1 MIPFIVFQTLF
12 LVISSTLIGA
22 LINHTFKLNLNAFF
36 NLILGF
42 ILILC
47 IYYLSGM
54 VWILNRFN
62 IQSYYLLNFGL
73 IGLLVIISIFRIKNY
88 QFIKLK
94 YIILGIILVIIL
106 MGLTLRYSFGIRS
119 FDAAVYM
126 SSVIDNID
134 ASFLNAF
141 NPYDG
146 KLVSLINTE
155 NDFQSYYHMNSS
167 FLWLFTVYQNMNQLD
182 YYPSLSSVYLI
193 SMTLFYFIFLY
204 HLILGSI
211 QSFSIKS
218 KTSIV
223 IILIYFFIY
232 FTSIYYNSSLSFL
245 GQAYRTLIVAFM
257 TQLVYLNI
265 QKKLSD
271 KQTIILL
278 MLSSFATISTSSS
291 AYFIVF
297 IILFA
302 WLSIKVKDV
311 EAVDFVRYCVISTLP
326 IGLFVLLFILAN
338 TSFIG
343 LYLVLYIGVLAF
355 TYRYASFFKFFKVIV
370 QYVVPIIITIISI
383 GLLYLNPNTSI
394 THIFT
399 RASRY
404 DMVWD
409 YFTFHNLIY
418 IFFNSIIWISLIH
431 LITRSNVMTK
441 NYFLTLIIVFINP
454 LNFVFMTELFAGAV
468 VHRVFDVLFNPI
480 ALIWMFSFIGINIHR
495 YIKIGLIGVLILI
508 SIQSQTN
515 VYHFVFNRPE
525 NSSYLDRINQNEI
538 DVMNLLNTKIILED
552 LDRPSVISQIFY
564 IKSFVK
570 NIELPLSY
578 AYYRKLDVYD
588 EVVSAPNELW
598 NIFINR
604 EYEAMRIFKQDP
616 DYENVCLYI
625 EEEKPD
631 FVLVDKD
638 QFYFDGENYV
648 PIFFRV
654 RGCGT
659 NIYENDDYI
668 LYQFY
673 W

>member
-1 MIPFIVFQTLF
+1 MIAFIAFQTLF
-12 LVISSTLIGA
+12 LVVASTLIGA
-22 LINHTFKLNLNAFF
+22 LINDTFKFKFNAYF

-42 ILILC
+42 ISILC
-47 IYYLSGM
+47 IYYLSGIIWVLLRM
-54 VWILNRFN
+54 NP
-62 IQSYYLLNFGL
+62 QSYYLFNFGIIGIL
-73 IGLLVIISIFRIKNY
+73 IILSLFRIKHY
-88 QFIKLK
+88 QFIKLR
-94 YIILGIILVIIL
+94 YILLGILLVILL

-126 SSVIDNID
+126 SSVIDNIN
-134 ASFLNAF
+134 APFLNAY

-146 KLVSLINTE
+146 KLLSLINVE

-167 FLWLFTVYQNMNQLD
+167 FLWLFSYYQNINNLD
-182 YYPSLSSVYLI
+182 FYQSLTSVYMI
-193 SMTLFYFIFLY
+193 SMTLFYFVFLY
-204 HLILGSI
+204 HLIMGSLV
-211 QSFSIKS
+211 SFSIKS
-218 KTSIV
+218 KTSIAF
-223 IILIYFFIY
+223 ILIYFFIY

-245 GQAYRTLIVAFM
+245 GQAYRTMIVAFM
-257 TQLVYLNI
+257 TLIVYLNI
-265 QKKLSD
+265 DKKLSNRL
-271 KQTIILL
+271 TILL
-278 MLSSFATISTSSS
+278 LSLSSFATISTSSS

-302 WLSIKVKDV
+302 WLFIKVKEV
-311 EAVDFVRYCVISTLP
+311 ESIDYVRYCVIATVP
-326 IGLFVLLFILAN
+326 IGLFVILFLFAN
-338 TSFIG
+338 ST
-343 LYLVLYIGVLAF
+343 YIEYQIIVYFGVLF
-355 TYRYASFFKFFKVIV
+355 LIYRFAQYFKFFKLVV
-370 QYVVPIIITIISI
+370 QYFVPLLITVVSVLI
-383 GLLYLNPNTSI
+383 LFMNPNASI
-394 THIFT
+394 THIFV

-409 YFTFHNLIY
+409 YFTFHTLIY
-418 IFFNSIIWISLIH
+418 IFFNSILWISLIY
-431 LITRSNVMTK
+431 LITHSNVLSK

-454 LNFVFMTELFAGAV
+454 LNFVFMTELLAGSV
-468 VHRVFDVLFNPI
+468 VHRVFDVLFNPV
-480 ALIWMFSFIGINIHR
+480 ALIWMFSFSGINIHR

-538 DVMNLLNTKIILED
+538 DMMNLLNTKIILED
-552 LDRPSVISQIFY
+552 LDRPSVISQIFH
-564 IKSFVK
+564 IKAFVK

-631 FVLVDKD
+631 FVLVDKN

>member
-22 LINHTFKLNLNAFF
+22 LINHTFKLNLNRFF

-42 ILILC
+42 IVILC
-47 IYYLSGM
+47 IYYISGV
-54 VWILNRFN
+54 VWVLNRFST
-62 IQSYYLLNFGL
+62 QSYYLLNFGL
-73 IGLLVIISIFRIKNY
+73 IGLLVILSVFRIKNY
-88 QFIKLK
+88 KFIQLR
-94 YIILGIILVIIL
+94 YGVLGILLVSLL

-126 SSVIDNID
+126 SSIIDNIN
-134 ASFLNAF
+134 APFLNAF

-146 KLVSLINTE
+146 KLLSLINTE
-155 NDFQSYYHMNSS
+155 NDYQSFYHMNSS
-167 FLWLFTVYQNMNQLD
+167 FLWLFSVYQNMNQLD
-182 YYPSLSSVYLI
+182 YYQSLSSVYLI
-193 SMTLFYFIFLY
+193 SMTLFYFVFLY
-204 HLILGSI
+204 HLILGTV
-211 QSFSIKS
+211 QTFKIKS
-218 KTSIV
+218 KYLI
-223 IILIYFFIY
+223 IFILIYFFIY

-265 QKKLSD
+265 HKELSD
-271 KQTIILL
+271 KQTIVLL
-278 MLSSFATISTSSS
+278 MFSSFATISTSSS

-311 EAVDFVRYCVISTLP
+311 ETVEYVRYCVIATLP
-326 IGLFVLLFILAN
+326 IGLFVLLYLLSNFFA
-338 TSFIG
+338 FG
-343 LYLVLYIGVLAF
+343 LYFVFYVGMLAF
-355 TYRYASFFKFFKVIV
+355 TYRFAKYFKFFKVIV
-370 QYVVPIIITIISI
+370 QYIVPIVITIISI
-383 GLLYLNPNTSI
+383 SILYFNPNTSI

-409 YFTFHNLIY
+409 YFTFHNFIY
-418 IFFNSIIWISLIH
+418 IFFNTIIWISLIH
-431 LITRSNVMTK
+431 LITRSNVLTK
-441 NYFLTLIIVFINP
+441 NYFLTIIIVFINP
-454 LNFVFMTELFAGAV
+454 LNFVFMTELLAGQV

-480 ALIWMFSFIGINIHR
+480 ALIWMFSMIEPYLHR
-495 YIKIGLIGVLILI
+495 YIKLGLIGVLILI
-508 SIQSQTN
+508 SVQSQSS

-564 IKSFVK
+564 IKAYVK
-570 NIELPLSY
+570 DIELPLSY
-578 AYYRKLDVYD
+578 RIYRGLDIYD
-588 EVVSAPNELW
+588 VVDAPNELW
-598 NIFINR
+598 NIFMNR
-604 EYEAMRIFKQDP
+604 DYEAMRIFKQDP
-616 DYENVCLYI
+616 DYENVCLYL

-631 FVLVDKD
+631 FVLVDKN
-638 QFYFDGENYV
+638 QFYFDGVNYV

-659 NIYENDDYI
+659 SIYENDDYI

>member
-22 LINHTFKLNLNAFF
+22 LINHTFKLNLNRFF

-42 ILILC
+42 IVILC
-47 IYYLSGM
+47 IYYISGV
-54 VWILNRFN
+54 VWVLNRFST
-62 IQSYYLLNFGL
+62 QSYYLLNFGL
-73 IGLLVIISIFRIKNY
+73 IGLLVILSVFRIKNY
-88 QFIKLK
+88 KFIQLR
-94 YIILGIILVIIL
+94 YGVLGILLVSLL

-126 SSVIDNID
+126 SSIIDNIN
-134 ASFLNAF
+134 APFLNAF

-146 KLVSLINTE
+146 KLLSLINTE
-155 NDFQSYYHMNSS
+155 NDYQSFYHMNSS
-167 FLWLFTVYQNMNQLD
+167 FLWLFSVYQNMNQLD
-182 YYPSLSSVYLI
+182 YYQSLSSVYLI
-193 SMTLFYFIFLY
+193 SMTLFYFVFLY
-204 HLILGSI
+204 HLILGTV
-211 QSFSIKS
+211 QTFKIKS
-218 KTSIV
+218 KYLI
-223 IILIYFFIY
+223 IFILIYFFIY

-257 TQLVYLNI
+257 TQLVYINI
-265 QKKLSD
+265 HKELSD
-271 KQTIILL
+271 KQTIVLL
-278 MLSSFATISTSSS
+278 MFSSFATISTSSS

-311 EAVDFVRYCVISTLP
+311 ETVEYARYCVIATLP
-326 IGLFVLLFILAN
+326 IGLFVLLYLLSNFFA
-338 TSFIG
+338 FG
-343 LYLVLYIGVLAF
+343 LYFVFYVGMLAF
-355 TYRYASFFKFFKVIV
+355 TYRFAKYFKFFKVIV
-370 QYVVPIIITIISI
+370 QYIVPIVITIISI
-383 GLLYLNPNTSI
+383 SILYFNPNTSI

-409 YFTFHNLIY
+409 YFTFHNFIY
-418 IFFNSIIWISLIH
+418 IFFNTIIWISLIH
-431 LITRSNVMTK
+431 LITRSNVLTK
-441 NYFLTLIIVFINP
+441 NYFLTIIIVFINP
-454 LNFVFMTELFAGAV
+454 LNFVFMTELLAGQV

-480 ALIWMFSFIGINIHR
+480 ALIWMFSMIEPYLHR
-495 YIKIGLIGVLILI
+495 YIKLGLIGVLILI
-508 SIQSQTN
+508 SVQSQSS

-564 IKSFVK
+564 IKAYVK
-570 NIELPLSY
+570 DIELPLSY
-578 AYYRKLDVYD
+578 RIYRGLDIYD
-588 EVVSAPNELW
+588 VVDAPNELW
-598 NIFINR
+598 NIFMNR
-604 EYEAMRIFKQDP
+604 DYEAMRIFKQDP
-616 DYENVCLYI
+616 DYENVCLYL

-631 FVLVDKD
+631 FVLVDKN
-638 QFYFDGENYV
+638 QFYFDGVNYV

-659 NIYENDDYI
+659 SIYENDDYI

>member
-12 LVISSTLIGA
+12 LVLSSTLIGA
-22 LINHTFKLNLNAFF
+22 LINHTFKLKLNAFF

-42 ILILC
+42 IVILS

-54 VWILNRFN
+54 VWVLNRFN
-62 IQSYYLLNFGL
+62 TQSYYLLNFGL

-94 YIILGIILVIIL
+94 YIILGIILLIIL

-134 ASFLNAF
+134 APFLNAF

-146 KLVSLINTE
+146 KLLSLINTE

-218 KTSIV
+218 KMSIV
-223 IILIYFFIY
+223 FILIYFFIY

-257 TQLVYLNI
+257 TQLIYLNI
-265 QKKLSD
+265 QKELSD
-271 KQTIILL
+271 KHTIILL

-311 EAVDFVRYCVISTLP
+311 ETVDFVRYCVIATLP
-326 IGLFVLLFILAN
+326 IGLFVLLYLLSNFYA
-338 TSFIG
+338 FG
-343 LYLVLYIGVLAF
+343 LYFVFYVGILVF
-355 TYRYASFFKFFKVIV
+355 TYRFASFFKFFKVIV
-370 QYVVPIIITIISI
+370 QYIVPIVITIISI
-383 GLLYLNPNTSI
+383 GILYLNPNASI

-431 LITRSNVMTK
+431 LITRSNVLTK

-454 LNFVFMTELFAGAV
+454 LNFVFMTELLAGAV

-480 ALIWMFSFIGINIHR
+480 ALIWMFSLIGVNIHR
-495 YIKIGLIGVLILI
+495 YIKIGLIGVLIII
-508 SIQSQTN
+508 SVLSQTN

-525 NSSYLDRINQNEI
+525 NSSYLDRINQNEL
-538 DVMNLLNTKIILED
+538 DVMNLLNTKIILEN

-564 IKSFVK
+564 IKAYVK

-578 AYYRKLDVYD
+578 RIYRGLDIYD
-588 EVVSAPNELW
+588 VVDAPNELW
-598 NIFINR
+598 NIFMNR
-604 EYEAMRIFKQDP
+604 DYEAMRIFKQDP

-625 EEEKPD
+625 EEEEPD
-631 FVLVDKD
+631 FVLVDKN

>member
-12 LVISSTLIGA
+12 LVLSSTLIGA

-42 ILILC
+42 IVILS

-54 VWILNRFN
+54 VWVLNRFN
-62 IQSYYLLNFGL
+62 TQSYYLLNFGL

-134 ASFLNAF
+134 APFLNAF

-146 KLVSLINTE
+146 KLLSLINTE

-167 FLWLFTVYQNMNQLD
+167 FLWLFSVYQNMNQLD

-218 KTSIV
+218 KSSIV
-223 IILIYFFIY
+223 FILIYFFIY

-257 TQLVYLNI
+257 TQVIYLNI
-265 QKKLSD
+265 QKELSD
-271 KQTIILL
+271 KQTILLL

-311 EAVDFVRYCVISTLP
+311 ETVDFVRYCVIATLP
-326 IGLFVLLFILAN
+326 IGLFVLLYLLSNFYA
-338 TSFIG
+338 FG
-343 LYLVLYIGVLAF
+343 LYFVFYVGILVF
-355 TYRYASFFKFFKVIV
+355 TYRFASFFKFFKVIV
-370 QYVVPIIITIISI
+370 QYIVPIVITIISI
-383 GLLYLNPNTSI
+383 GILYLNPNASI

-409 YFTFHNLIY
+409 YFTFHNFIY

-431 LITRSNVMTK
+431 LITRSNVLTK

-454 LNFVFMTELFAGAV
+454 LNFVFMTELLAGAV

-480 ALIWMFSFIGINIHR
+480 ALIWMFSLIGVNIHR
-495 YIKIGLIGVLILI
+495 YIKIGLIGVLIII
-508 SIQSQTN
+508 SVLSQTN

-525 NSSYLDRINQNEI
+525 NSSYLDRINQNEL

-552 LDRPSVISQIFY
+552 LDQPSVISQIFY
-564 IKSFVK
+564 IKAYVK

-578 AYYRKLDVYD
+578 RIYRGLDIYD
-588 EVVSAPNELW
+588 VVDAPNELW
-598 NIFINR
+598 NIFMNR
-604 EYEAMRIFKQDP
+604 DYEAMRIFKQDP

-625 EEEKPD
+625 EEEEPD
-631 FVLVDKD
+631 FVLVDKN

>member
-22 LINHTFKLNLNAFF
+22 LINHTFKLNLNRFF

-42 ILILC
+42 IVILC
-47 IYYLSGM
+47 IYYISGV
-54 VWILNRFN
+54 VWVLNRFST
-62 IQSYYLLNFGL
+62 QSYYLLNFGL
-73 IGLLVIISIFRIKNY
+73 IGLLVILSVFRIKNY
-88 QFIKLK
+88 KFIQLR
-94 YIILGIILVIIL
+94 YGVLGILLVSLL

-126 SSVIDNID
+126 SSIIDNIN
-134 ASFLNAF
+134 APFLNAF

-146 KLVSLINTE
+146 KLLSLINTE
-155 NDFQSYYHMNSS
+155 NDYQSFYHMNSS
-167 FLWLFTVYQNMNQLD
+167 FLWLFSVYQNMNQLD
-182 YYPSLSSVYLI
+182 YYQSLSSVYLI
-193 SMTLFYFIFLY
+193 SMTLFYFVFLY
-204 HLILGSI
+204 HLILGTV
-211 QSFSIKS
+211 QTFKIKS
-218 KTSIV
+218 KYLI
-223 IILIYFFIY
+223 IFILIYFFIY

-257 TQLVYLNI
+257 TQLVYINI
-265 QKKLSD
+265 HKELSD
-271 KQTIILL
+271 KQTIVLL
-278 MLSSFATISTSSS
+278 MFSSFATISTSSS

-311 EAVDFVRYCVISTLP
+311 ETVEYVRYCVIATLP
-326 IGLFVLLFILAN
+326 IGLFVLLYLLSNFFA
-338 TSFIG
+338 FG
-343 LYLVLYIGVLAF
+343 LYFVFYVGMLAF
-355 TYRYASFFKFFKVIV
+355 TYRFAKYFKFFKVIV
-370 QYVVPIIITIISI
+370 QYIVPIVITIISI
-383 GLLYLNPNTSI
+383 SILYFNPNTSI

-409 YFTFHNLIY
+409 YFTFHNFIY
-418 IFFNSIIWISLIH
+418 IFFNTIIWISLIH
-431 LITRSNVMTK
+431 LITRSNVLTK
-441 NYFLTLIIVFINP
+441 NYFLTIIIVFINP
-454 LNFVFMTELFAGAV
+454 LNFVFMTELLAGQV

-480 ALIWMFSFIGINIHR
+480 ALIWMFSMIEPYLHR
-495 YIKIGLIGVLILI
+495 YIKLGLIGVLILI
-508 SIQSQTN
+508 SVQSQSS

-564 IKSFVK
+564 IKAYVK
-570 NIELPLSY
+570 DIELPLSY
-578 AYYRKLDVYD
+578 RIYRGLDIYD
-588 EVVSAPNELW
+588 VVDAPNELW
-598 NIFINR
+598 NIFMNR
-604 EYEAMRIFKQDP
+604 DYEAMRIFKQDP
-616 DYENVCLYI
+616 DYENVCLYL

-631 FVLVDKD
+631 FVLVDKN
-638 QFYFDGENYV
+638 QFYFDGVNYV

-659 NIYENDDYI
+659 SIYENDDYI